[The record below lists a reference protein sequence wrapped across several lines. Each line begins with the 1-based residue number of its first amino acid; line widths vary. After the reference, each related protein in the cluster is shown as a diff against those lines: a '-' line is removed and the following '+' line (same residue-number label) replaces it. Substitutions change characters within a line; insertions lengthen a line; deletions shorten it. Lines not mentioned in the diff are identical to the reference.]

1 MIAGRRLLVVFVG
14 LQLGMILS
22 TIDGTIVATAL
33 PSIADDL
40 GGLSRISWV
49 VTAYFVGQVASL
61 PLMGKLGDL
70 YGRKRLFYAAV
81 IIFTIGSM
89 LCGLAQTIDQLLVFR
104 LIQGVGAGGLGTLAM
119 AIVADI
125 VPARQ
130 LGRWLGYQ
138 GAIFA
143 VSSILGPLAGGL
155 FVDQLSWR
163 WAFYFNLPIA
173 VVALVIVGTTLD
185 VPYRRIPH
193 AVDYAGAAL
202 LTGALACLVVL
213 TSTGGVD
220 LSWTS
225 PAIVV
230 LALGVIGLGAL
241 FVLRQRRAS
250 EPVVPL
256 RLFGDSVVRV
266 VIALNLTSG
275 LLLFCGIFFLPVY
288 LQEVSGVSALVSGLL
303 LAPAMFGAAFGTLV
317 AGQRVERVGR
327 YRGWPIAGSVLMTL
341 GVLLLG
347 TLGEGT
353 PATLAILYGGVLG
366 LGVGFVMQTSL
377 LALQNSVEHSDLG
390 IATSTALLF
399 RILGGAVGT
408 PIFGAVLNAGRP
420 DDGARTAAT
429 FADALLTVFLTAVP
443 IGVLSILVALRLR
456 ERPLREHAHFGPD
469 SIATPAPVLVE
480 E

>member
-33 PSIADDL
+33 PSIARDV
-40 GGLSRISWV
+40 GGVSRISWV

-70 YGRKRLFYAAV
+70 YGRKRLFYVALIV
-81 IIFTIGSM
+81 FTVGSM
-89 LCGLAQTIDQLLVFR
+89 LCGVARSIDQLLAFR
-104 LIQGVGAGGLGTLAM
+104 TLQGIGAGGLGTLAM
-119 AIVADI
+119 AIVADV

-143 VSSILGPLAGGL
+143 VSSILGPLAGGI

-163 WAFYFNLPIA
+163 WAFYFNVLIA
-173 VVALVIVGTTLD
+173 AVALIVVGLTLD

-193 AVDYAGAAL
+193 AIDYAGAAL
-202 LTGALACLVVL
+202 LTAGLVCLVAI
-213 TSTGGVD
+213 TSFGGVD

-225 PAIVV
+225 PAMAV
-230 LALGVIGLGAL
+230 LALAVLGISAL
-241 FVLRQRRAS
+241 FVWRQRVAP

-256 RLFGDSVVRV
+256 RLFADPVVRV
-266 VIALNLTSG
+266 VNALNLSSG

-288 LQEVSGVSALVSGLL
+288 LQEVSGVSALTSGLL
-303 LAPAMFGAAFGTLV
+303 LAPTMFGAAFGTLV
-317 AGQRVERVGR
+317 AGRRVERAGR
-327 YRGWPIAGSVLMTL
+327 YRAWPIAGSVLMTL
-341 GVLLLG
+341 GVLLLA

-353 PATLAILYGGVLG
+353 PPALAIAYGGVLG

-377 LALQNSVEHSDLG
+377 LAIQNTVEHRDLG
-390 IATSTALLF
+390 IATSTALLC

-408 PIFGAVLNAGRP
+408 PIFGAVLTAGLP
-420 DDGARTAAT
+420 DDGPRTAAA
-429 FADALLTVFLTAVP
+429 FADALQPVFLAAVP
-443 IGVLSILVALRLR
+443 IGVLSILVSLRLR
-456 ERPLREHAHFGPD
+456 DRPLREHAHFGPD
-469 SIATPAPVLVE
+469 TIAAPAPVLVE

>member
-1 MIAGRRLLVVFVG
+1 MIAGRRLVVVFVG

-81 IIFTIGSM
+81 TIFTIGSM
-89 LCGLAQTIDQLLVFR
+89 LCGVAQTIDQLLVFR
-104 LIQGVGAGGLGTLAM
+104 LIQGIG
-119 AIVADI
+119 ADI

-143 VSSILGPLAGGL
+143 VSSIVGPLVGGL
-155 FVDQLSWR
+155 FVDLLSWR

-173 VVALVIVGTTLD
+173 VVALVIVGTSLD
-185 VPYRRIPH
+185 VPYHRIPH

-225 PAIVV
+225 PAIAV
-230 LALGVIGLGAL
+230 LAFGVVALGAL
-241 FVLRQRRAS
+241 FVWRQRLAS
-250 EPVVPL
+250 EPVLPL
-256 RLFGDSVVRV
+256 RLFADSVVRV

-275 LLLFCGIFFLPVY
+275 LLLFCGIFFLPVF
-288 LQEVSGVSALVSGLL
+288 LQEVSGVSALTSGLL
-303 LAPAMFGAAFGTLV
+303 LAPTMFGAAFGTLV
-317 AGQRVERVGR
+317 AGRRVERVGR
-327 YRGWPIAGSVLMTL
+327 YRGWPIAGSVLMTV

-353 PATLAILYGGVLG
+353 PATLAIAYGGVLG

-377 LALQNSVEHSDLG
+377 LALQNSVEHRDLG

-408 PIFGAVLNAGRP
+408 PIFGAVLNAGLP
-420 DDGARTAAT
+420 DDGVRTAAT
-429 FADALLTVFLTAVP
+429 FADALHPVFLTAVP

-469 SIATPAPVLVE
+469 TIATPTPALVE

>member
-1 MIAGRRLLVVFVG
+1 MITGRRLLVVFVG

-33 PSIADDL
+33 PSIARDI
-40 GGLSRISWV
+40 GGVSRISWV

-70 YGRKRLFYAAV
+70 YGRKRLFYVAV
-81 IIFTIGSM
+81 IVFTIGSM
-89 LCGLAQTIDQLLVFR
+89 LCGIARSIDQLIAFR
-104 LIQGVGAGGLGTLAM
+104 ALQGIGAGGLGTLAM

-143 VSSILGPLAGGL
+143 VSSILGPLAGGI

-163 WAFYFNLPIA
+163 WAFYFNVPIA
-173 VVALVIVGTTLD
+173 VVALIVVGVTLD
-185 VPYRRIPH
+185 VPYQRIPH
-193 AVDYAGAAL
+193 AIDYAGAAL
-202 LTGALACLVVL
+202 LTGGLVCLVAV
-213 TSTGGVD
+213 TSFGGVD

-225 PAIVV
+225 PAIALLVLGV
-230 LALGVIGLGAL
+230 LALGVL
-241 FVLRQRRAS
+241 FVWRQRVAP
-250 EPVVPL
+250 EPIVPL
-256 RLFGDSVVRV
+256 RLFADPVVRV
-266 VIALNLTSG
+266 VNALNLTSG

-288 LQEVSGVSALVSGLL
+288 LQEVSGVSALTSGLL
-303 LAPAMFGAAFGTLV
+303 LAPTMFGAAFGTLV
-317 AGQRVERVGR
+317 AGRRVERAGR
-327 YRGWPIAGSVLMTL
+327 YRAWPIAGSVLMTL

-353 PATLAILYGGVLG
+353 PPAVALAYGGVLG
-366 LGVGFVMQTSL
+366 LGVGFVMPTSL
-377 LALQNSVEHSDLG
+377 LAIQNTVEHRDLG
-390 IATSTALLF
+390 IATSTALLC

-408 PIFGAVLNAGRP
+408 PIFGAVLNAGLP
-420 DDGARTAAT
+420 DHGPRTAAV
-429 FADALLTVFLTAVP
+429 FADALQPVFLAAVP
-443 IGVLSILVALRLR
+443 IGVLSILAALRLR
-456 ERPLREHAHFGPD
+456 DRPLREHAHFGPD
-469 SIATPAPVLVE
+469 TIAAPAAVLVE